1 MLIGVLVGFII
12 AVLIISIVV
21 GAWKDEQLA
30 VSVALIA
37 FLIITLLIV
46 FRAIII
52 TY

>member
-1 MLIGVLVGFII
+1 MLIGILVAFII
-12 AVLIISIVV
+12 AVLIISMII
-21 GAWKDEQLA
+21 GTWKDEQLA